1 MPMLQ
6 QERPAKRPRKELPA
20 RSMLPRISHS
30 EQDSLVRLRSK
41 LVVPFRFAETA
52 ADAVD
57 GGETFRVADGDFI
70 RGDTHDATVSGVQ
83 VMDVERST
91 TGHDGELER
100 EPGEA
105 RVPWS
110 RERVQRVSEALVE
123 KLSIDQEYVAVDTR
137 VGNLL

>member
-20 RSMLPRISHS
+20 RSVLPRISHS
-30 EQDSLVRLRSK
+30 EQDSFVRLRSK
-41 LVVPFRFAETA
+41 LVVPFGFAETA

-70 RGDTHDATVSGVQ
+70 RGDTHDATVPVVQ
-83 VMDVERST
+83 VVDVERST
-91 TGHDGELER
+91 TGYDGELER
-100 EPGEA
+100 KPGEA

-110 RERVQRVSEALVE
+110 RERAQRVSEALVE
-123 KLSIDQEYVAVDTR
+123 KLSIDQGQVAFDVKVDS
-137 VGNLL
+137 LL